1 MQNQTKKMATN
12 AMLAALCAVLGFI
25 AIDMW
30 TMKITLES
38 FPVNLGALLFG
49 PVDGAVIALLGSFI
63 YQLLKYG
70 FSATTLLWI
79 LPGVISGFL
88 LGLYAKKKDFK
99 LTKGQM
105 IVAVLLAELVTTV
118 LNTGVIYID
127 SNMYGYYFP
136 GYISM
141 NLVPRLAICI
151 GKGIVYG
158 VVLHP
163 LLETVKKQLKFN

>member
-49 PVDGAVIALLGSFI
+49 PMDGAVIALLGSAI

-70 FSATTLLWI
+70 ISVTTVLWI
-79 LPGVISGFL
+79 APGVISAAL
-88 LGLYAKKKDFK
+88 LGMYAKKKDFR
-99 LTKGQM
+99 LTRKEM
-105 IVAVLLAELVTTV
+105 IIAVLLAELLITV
-118 LNTGVIYID
+118 LNTGVIYLD
-127 SNMYGYYFP
+127 SKIFGYYFP
-136 GYISM
+136 GYIVA
-141 NLVPRLAICI
+141 NLIPRFAICI

-158 VVLHP
+158 AVLHP
-163 LLETVKKQLKFN
+163 MVETLKKQLKLN

>member
-1 MQNQTKKMATN
+1 MATN

-63 YQLLKYG
+63 YQMLRYG

-79 LPGVISGFL
+79 APGVISAAL
-88 LGLYAKKKDFK
+88 LGWYAKKKDFA
-99 LTKGQM
+99 LSRPQM
-105 IVAVLLAELVTTV
+105 IVAVLVAELVVTI

-136 GYISM
+136 GYITL
-141 NLVPRLAICI
+141 NLIPRFAICI

-158 VVLHP
+158 AVLHP
-163 LLETVKKQLKFN
+163 MVAAVKKAIKLK